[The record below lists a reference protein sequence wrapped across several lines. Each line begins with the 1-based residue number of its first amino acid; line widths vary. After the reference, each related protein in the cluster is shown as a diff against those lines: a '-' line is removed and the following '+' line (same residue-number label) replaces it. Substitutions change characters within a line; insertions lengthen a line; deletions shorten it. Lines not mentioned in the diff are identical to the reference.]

1 MSGLRFGLSGCGGGL
16 ESAPPEQLVELAQLA
31 EQLGFEALWLNEEH
45 VQSPRGGARPT
56 VPAARTAGTLP
67 EQLDE
72 QFNPEPDLAESWT
85 VSPDGRAYTFKL
97 RTGVTWHDGQPFS
110 SADVKFTFDEV
121 LLKYYARTKAGLEN
135 VLDGIDTPDASTVVM
150 RFKQPYGPL
159 LQRLDAREA
168 PILPRHIYAGSD
180 VQNNPANL
188 RPVGT
193 GPFKFVE
200 YQKGESVRLVR
211 NERYFKP
218 GLPYLD
224 ELIFKIIPQAS
235 TATRALEHGEVD
247 YLLAPA
253 EADVARLRQN
263 AGIVVAIS
271 AGSAGGSNIFN
282 LRRPPFDKIEVRQAF
297 AYAID
302 RQQILDQVKFALG
315 KVAASPISSAPGRSI
330 LCRSKL

>member
-1 MSGLRFGLSGCGGGL
+1 M
-16 ESAPPEQLVELAQLA
+16 
-31 EQLGFEALWLNEEH
+31 
-45 VQSPRGGARPT
+45 
-56 VPAARTAGTLP
+56 PAARTAGTLP

-159 LQRLDAREA
+159 LQRLDASEA

-235 TATRALEHGEVD
+235 TATLALEHGEVD

-271 AGSAGGSNIFN
+271 AGSAGGSNCQDTLIFN